1 MSDQKVIDKNKLA
14 TYKNRMKH
22 DIEILKLDSD
32 FWEYKYKGLMYKTQF
47 AQLEAQIQNEMDA
60 FKAEMEKAGLMS
72 ENASV
77 SEVSEL
83 VNEG

>member
-47 AQLEAQIQNEMDA
+47 AQLEAQLENEMNA
-60 FKAEMEKAGLMS
+60 FKAEMEKVGLMS
-72 ENASV
+72 ENVSV
-77 SEVSEL
+77 DEIKEV